1 MENHV
6 KYYYETDELPKPR
19 PTQPEKKKKVKSGIW
34 ATFSHSKYF
43 FRVLGLVLCR
53 KQTARNLTQPKL
65 SANALVAMVG
75 VGVGCGGGGGNVG
88 GDVGWMDRTSTYTD
102 DPNEQSCNPEAA
114 VTAR

>member
-1 MENHV
+1 
-6 KYYYETDELPKPR
+6 
-19 PTQPEKKKKVKSGIW
+19 
-34 ATFSHSKYF
+34 
-43 FRVLGLVLCR
+43 
-53 KQTARNLTQPKL
+53 
-65 SANALVAMVG
+65 MVG